1 MKWIKVNIKTT
12 IAMFSFV
19 SMVIGFIIG
28 VYVTQQRLGNDID
41 FIKDEI
47 QSIRDNDLWLIRQW
61 INSAR

>member
-1 MKWIKVNIKTT
+1 MKWIKENIKIT
-12 IAMFSFV
+12 IATFSFV

-61 INSAR
+61 INRAR